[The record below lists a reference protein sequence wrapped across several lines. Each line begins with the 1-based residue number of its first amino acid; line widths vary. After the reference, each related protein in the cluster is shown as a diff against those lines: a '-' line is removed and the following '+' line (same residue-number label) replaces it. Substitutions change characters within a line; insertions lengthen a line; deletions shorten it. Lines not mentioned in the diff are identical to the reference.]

1 MLRAC
6 PSSAFTWEPATQFL
20 FVVVLGWFL
29 HLKGS
34 RKLES
39 PMTEL
44 QPCWANNAPAKSA
57 SFWVSASMNPS
68 LPLRVILEQP
78 GLMVPASKED
88 SLVSFTDRAVKLLS
102 GGLLR
107 AYGLI
112 I

>member
-20 FVVVLGWFL
+20 FVVVHGWFL
-29 HLKGS
+29 PLKGS

-39 PMTEL
+39 PRIEL
-44 QPCWANNAPAKSA
+44 QPCRANSAPAKLA
-57 SFWVSASMNPS
+57 SSWVSASMNPS

-78 GLMVPASKED
+78 GLMVPASKDD
-88 SLVSFTDRAVKLLS
+88 SLVSITDGAVKLLS
-102 GGLLR
+102 GELLR

>member
-39 PMTEL
+39 PMTDL
-44 QPCWANNAPAKSA
+44 QPCWANNAPAKLA
-57 SFWVSASMNPS
+57 SSWVSASMNPS

-78 GLMVPASKED
+78 GLMVPASKKD
-88 SLVSFTDRAVKLLS
+88 SLVSITDRAVKLLS